1 MKVAGIFCVRFMS
14 SRYVKHN
21 VNDYE
26 NLQKHFDQL
35 FAFSEATATYQD
47 PVTNEDYVYGIFT
60 TPE

>member
-1 MKVAGIFCVRFMS
+1 MS
-14 SRYVKHN
+14 RRNVKHN